1 MLLRLTPEG
10 SSAMPPRLQDDQVTR
25 LIPSRGAEEFEK
37 LRLATEH
44 ATRRPLAFMLTI
56 GNPAMRRARA
66 QFSSNFF
73 ACAGYQV
80 KDNNGF
86 DTAAEGV
93 KAALEAKADII
104 VICSS
109 DDEYATVAPEILTL
123 TQGTGS
129 CRGCRNTAV
138 HG

>member
-1 MLLRLTPEG
+1 
-10 SSAMPPRLQDDQVTR
+10 
-25 LIPSRGAEEFEK
+25 
-37 LRLATEH
+37 
-44 ATRRPLAFMLTI
+44 MLTI

-86 DTAAEGV
+86 ETVAEGV
-93 KAALEAKADII
+93 KAALEEKADII

-109 DDEYATVAPEILTL
+109 DDEYATVAPEISALTKK
-123 TQGTGS
+123 QAVVVVAGTPPCMDELKAAGLEHFIS
-129 CRGCRNTAV
+129 VRSNVIETLQMFNRILGIN
-138 HG
+138 

>member
-1 MLLRLTPEG
+1 
-10 SSAMPPRLQDDQVTR
+10 
-25 LIPSRGAEEFEK
+25 
-37 LRLATEH
+37 
-44 ATRRPLAFMLTI
+44 MLTI

-86 DTAAEGV
+86 DTAADGV

-109 DDEYATVAPEILTL
+109 DDEYATVAPEIFALTG
-123 TQGTGS
+123 QQ
-129 CRGCRNTAV
+129 AV
-138 HG
+138 EIAPGLECHRTLVLVAQEFTEPVARLL